1 MNFRYSRVR
10 ISFIGYISF
19 TCENELRE
27 TKRRYTVRDPEGDAR
42 IRGILE
48 IITDEFEYRS

>member
-1 MNFRYSRVR
+1 M
-10 ISFIGYISF
+10 
-19 TCENELRE
+19 RE